1 MKGPKILTGC
11 GCGLVLLCLVALAVF
26 LLLPTMTDG
35 RASQNEVLPGI
46 WISGGCG
53 CASMLP
59 FIGGL
64 IWWMVA
70 NKKPQA

>member
-11 GCGLVLLCLVALAVF
+11 GCGLVLLCVVSLVVF
-26 LLLPTMTDG
+26 MLLPSMTNG
-35 RASQNEVLPGI
+35 RASANEVLPGI

-53 CASMLP
+53 CASMIP

-64 IWWMVA
+64 VWWMMA
-70 NKKPQA
+70 KKKEP